1 MDLNYLPDLPQRE
14 LDLIA
19 RAGAHC
25 LADEN
30 TPDAIRFRGHVTD
43 LDVARLIHQIER
55 GALIVPAG
63 KAWCVRG
70 GRFHD
75 RHLTRIVNECL
86 RLGLV
91 ERVTRN
97 TASDVVLTYL
107 IAAPVHLRTGINETR
122 CWDSYLRPGARFRT
136 LDVRRLVDCHAC
148 LALTD
153 A

>member
-25 LADEN
+25 LADES
-30 TPDAIRFRGHVTD
+30 TPDATRFRNHVTD
-43 LDVARLIHQIER
+43 LDAARLIHQIER

-70 GRFHD
+70 GRFRD
-75 RHLTRIVNECL
+75 RHLTRIANECL

-97 TASDVVLTYL
+97 TAPDVVLTYL
-107 IAAPVHLRTGINETR
+107 IAAPVHLRAGIGETR

-136 LDVRRLVDCHAC
+136 LGDRRLVDCRAC